1 MARGQI
7 DLTDESRSPIWNIL
21 WLAWPLFLEQILATF
36 VSFAD
41 TAMVGSLGVEA
52 TASVSISN
60 SFVFLL
66 NGAMT
71 ALGTGL
77 TAYIARSVGAKDY
90 EAAKA
95 YVRHSL
101 ILLAMVGLPLVI
113 VMVSLHRHI
122 PMWMGAE
129 PEILD
134 TAAEYMLITSS
145 CRLFQIAIMVL
156 GSVFRGRGD
165 TKTPLVINTVVNL
178 LNVTG
183 NYLLIYPTH
192 EAHLL
197 FLAFT
202 VPGAGMGVAGAAL
215 STGLSWVLGGTAL
228 GVMLFTKKDPSRIS
242 LRDSFL
248 PDIPLIGRVVKL
260 SVPAMLERMSMSLSG
275 IVVTRCI
282 ASLGTIAIAS
292 NSVYSTVESI
302 SYMPAFAFSVA
313 ATTLVGQAL
322 GGKKPDLAIRYTHLT
337 NRVGILLMTGAGI
350 CLYVFARPLC
360 SLITRDEEAI
370 KLAVECLRVVAFVQP
385 IQTAAWIY
393 AGALRGAGD
402 TRYPFYITTVCN
414 WCIRALG
421 VVLCIVVLHLS
432 LPWAV
437 FCMCL
442 DNLGRMILT
451 GLRFRGGKWKTAIQE
466 AKEA

>member
-7 DLTDESRSPIWNIL
+7 DLTDESRSPIRNIL

-77 TAYIARSVGAKDY
+77 TAYVARSVGAKDY
-90 EAAKA
+90 EAARD
-95 YVRHSL
+95 YIRHSL
-101 ILLAMVGLPLVI
+101 ILLVMVGLPLEI

-134 TAAEYMLITSS
+134 TAAEYLLITSS
-145 CRLFQIAIMVL
+145 CRLFQMAIMVL

-165 TKTPLVINTVVNL
+165 TKTPLRINTAVNL
-178 LNVTG
+178 LNVAG

-192 EAHLL
+192 EVHL
-197 FLAFT
+197 FRLAFT
-202 VPGAGMGVAGAAL
+202 IPGAGMGVAGAAL

-228 GVMLFTKKDPSRIS
+228 AVMLFTKNDPSRIS
-242 LRDSFL
+242 FRDSFR
-248 PDIPLIGRVVKL
+248 PDMPLIGRVVKL
-260 SVPAMLERMSMSLSG
+260 SVPAMLERVSMSLSG
-275 IVVTRCI
+275 IFVMRCI
-282 ASLGTIAIAS
+282 ASLGTVAIAS
-292 NSVYSTVESI
+292 NSVCSTVESI
-302 SYMPAFAFSVA
+302 SYMPAFAFAVS
-313 ATTLVGQAL
+313 ATTLVGQSL
-322 GGKKPDLAIRYTHLT
+322 GGRKPDLAIRYTHLT
-337 NRVGILLMTGAGI
+337 NRVGAFLMTGAGI

-360 SLITRDEEAI
+360 SVITPDEEAI
-370 KLAVECLRVVAFVQP
+370 ALAVECLHVVAFVQP
-385 IQTAAWIY
+385 IQTVAWIY

-414 WCIRALG
+414 WGIRVLG
-421 VVLCIVVLHLS
+421 AVLCIVVFGLG

-442 DNLGRMILT
+442 DNLGRFILT
-451 GLRFRGGKWKTAIQE
+451 GLRFRSGKWKTAIAE
-466 AKEA
+466 EKEA